1 MVGLGPSGY
10 DNGLAAVAMV
20 LRWLDCGGEGTI
32 MVGLGRSGYYDGW
45 TAVVRVLRR
54 FFLRWRW
61 YYYGWAKLY

>member
-20 LRWLDCGGEGTI
+20 LRWLDCGGEGTT

-54 FFLRWRW
+54 FFSEVALVLLRL
-61 YYYGWAKLY
+61 G